1 MALLF
6 SARYE
11 DPERWHQALVAEL
24 GDLDFRLWTPDGAN
38 IGDPADIEFVLAW
51 GPKKGAFKAFPNLKA
66 IFCLGAGVDHL
77 IGRDLPDGVP
87 VVRLVDPGLTRG
99 MREYVIYWTLHYH
112 RRFKEYADSAAAGE
126 WRQLPQADTR
136 KRRVGILGLGVL
148 GADAAAHLC
157 ALEFDVAGWSRS
169 AKALDGI
176 ESFHGTDG
184 LAAFL
189 ARTEI
194 LVNLLP
200 LTPETTGIINAEN
213 LSQLPK
219 GAVVINAARGPHVVD
234 DDLIRALDDCH
245 IAAATLDVFHTE
257 PLPADHPFWA
267 HPKINITP
275 HAASLT
281 VQETA
286 AVAIADNIRRIRA
299 GEPPAPIVDP
309 ETGY

>member
-1 MALLF
+1 MA
-6 SARYE
+6 AIE
-11 DPERWHQALVAEL
+11 AP
-24 GDLDFRLWTPDGAN
+24 GAQ
-38 IGDPADIEFVLAW
+38 FHH
-51 GPKKGAFKAFPNLKA
+51 GA
-66 IFCLGAGVDHL
+66 
-77 IGRDLPDGVP
+77 
-87 VVRLVDPGLTRG
+87 
-99 MREYVIYWTLHYH
+99 
-112 RRFKEYADSAAAGE
+112 
-126 WRQLPQADTR
+126 
-136 KRRVGILGLGVL
+136 
-148 GADAAAHLC
+148 
-157 ALEFDVAGWSRS
+157 
-169 AKALDGI
+169 
-176 ESFHGTDG
+176 DG

-194 LVNLLP
+194 LINLLP
-200 LTPETTGIINAEN
+200 LTPETTGIINAGN

-234 DDLIRALDDCH
+234 DDLIRALDDGH

>member
-1 MALLF
+1 M
-6 SARYE
+6 
-11 DPERWHQALVAEL
+11 AEL

-51 GPKKGAFKAFPNLKA
+51 GPKKGAFKEFPNLKA

-234 DDLIRALDDCH
+234 DDLIRALDDGH

>member
-1 MALLF
+1 M
-6 SARYE
+6 
-11 DPERWHQALVAEL
+11 AEL

-51 GPKKGAFKAFPNLKA
+51 GPKKGAFKEFSNLKA

-136 KRRVGILGLGVL
+136 NRRVGILGLGVL

-184 LAAFL
+184 LTAFL

-219 GAVVINAARGPHVVD
+219 GAFVINAARGPHVVD
-234 DDLIRALDDCH
+234 DDLIRALDDGH

-286 AVAIADNIRRIRA
+286 AVAIAHNIRRIRA

>member
-1 MALLF
+1 
-6 SARYE
+6 
-11 DPERWHQALVAEL
+11 VAEL

-51 GPKKGAFKAFPNLKA
+51 GPKKGAFKEFPNLKA

-234 DDLIRALDDCH
+234 DDLIRALDDGH

-257 PLPADHPFWA
+257 PLPDDHPFWA